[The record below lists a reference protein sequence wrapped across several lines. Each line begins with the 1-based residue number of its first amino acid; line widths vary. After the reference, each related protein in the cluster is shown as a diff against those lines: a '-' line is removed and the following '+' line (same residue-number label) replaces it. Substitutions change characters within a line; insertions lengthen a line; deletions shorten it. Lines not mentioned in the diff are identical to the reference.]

1 MSFVVGSSLVEHLRA
16 VSPVLWVCSNAVH
29 ASLQITPDV
38 PLIGFVGRLEEQK
51 GVDILLEA
59 LPGILDEEV
68 QIALLGTG
76 KKKFEKKVKVGK
88 QECSNRQTLFLENE
102 A

>member
-1 MSFVVGSSLVEHLRA
+1 MSFVVGSSLVKHLRG
-16 VSPVLWVCSNAVH
+16 VSPVLWVRSNAVH
-29 ASLQITPDV
+29 ASLQIAPDV

-88 QECSNRQTLFLENE
+88 QEWSNRQILFFESE